1 MGATCHPPSR
11 TQDRKAVASTRPG
24 RLDRLWPRAR
34 PVVMGIL
41 NCTPDSFSDG
51 GRDYV
56 FDDAVRHAED
66 LIEGG
71 ATIVDVG
78 GESTRPGA
86 TPVAATEE
94 KRRVIPVITEIRRR
108 WPESVISVDTSKVEV
123 AAEALEAGADLVNDV
138 TAASE
143 TGMLELV
150 AERGAGIVLMH
161 RRGEPRTMQE
171 DTTYS
176 NVVAEVHQYLRQR
189 ARAAVEAGIPPHRV
203 WLDPGIGFGKDD
215 AGNLA
220 LLASLPS
227 LSAIGHPVLIGPSNK
242 SFIGRLTG
250 APIEDRL
257 PGTLA
262 ALIPAIDLPQAV
274 VRVHDA
280 TAAAQFLE
288 IATRVVGNTA

>member
-1 MGATCHPPSR
+1 LHAPSGTPR
-11 TQDRKAVASTRPG
+11 RKAQTFTQPE
-24 RLDRLWPRAR
+24 RLDRLWPRAL

-51 GRDYV
+51 GRSYL
-56 FDDAVRHAED
+56 FDDSIRHAAD

-71 ATIVDVG
+71 ATIIDVG

-86 TPVAATEE
+86 APVAADEE
-94 KRRVIPVITEIRRR
+94 RRRVVPVITEIRRR
-108 WPESVISVDTSKVEV
+108 WPESLISVDTSKLEV
-123 AAEALEAGADLVNDV
+123 AAEALQAGADLVNDV

-150 AERGAGIVLMH
+150 AAHGAGIVLMH
-161 RRGEPRTMQE
+161 IRGEPRTMQE
-171 DTTYS
+171 NTTYT
-176 NVVAEVHQYLRQR
+176 NVVAEVHQHLRQR

-220 LLASLPS
+220 LLTS
-227 LSAIGHPVLIGPSNK
+227 LSSLGAIGHPVLIGPSNK

-250 APIEDRL
+250 APVEARL
-257 PGTLA
+257 PGSLA

-280 TAAAQFLE
+280 AAATQFLE
-288 IATRVVGNTA
+288 VATRVVGKTA

>member
-1 MGATCHPPSR
+1 MAPG
-11 TQDRKAVASTRPG
+11 STRPE
-24 RLDRLWPRAR
+24 RLDRLWPRAL

-51 GRDYV
+51 GRSYL
-56 FDDAVRHAED
+56 FDDSIRHAAD

-71 ATIVDVG
+71 ATIIDVG

-86 TPVAATEE
+86 APVAADEE
-94 KRRVIPVITEIRRR
+94 RRRVVPVITEIRRR
-108 WPESVISVDTSKVEV
+108 WPESLISVDTSKLEV
-123 AAEALEAGADLVNDV
+123 AAEALQAGADLVNDV

-150 AERGAGIVLMH
+150 AAHGAGIVLMH
-161 RRGEPRTMQE
+161 IRGEPRTMQE
-171 DTTYS
+171 NTTYT
-176 NVVAEVHQYLRQR
+176 NVVAEVHQHLRQR

-203 WLDPGIGFGKDD
+203 WLDPGIGFAKDD

-220 LLASLPS
+220 LLTS
-227 LSAIGHPVLIGPSNK
+227 LSSLGAIGHPVLIGPSNK

-250 APIEDRL
+250 APVEARL
-257 PGTLA
+257 PGSLA

-280 TAAAQFLE
+280 AAATQFLE
-288 IATRVVGNTA
+288 VATRVVGKTA

>member
-1 MGATCHPPSR
+1 MG
-11 TQDRKAVASTRPG
+11 V
-24 RLDRLWPRAR
+24 
-34 PVVMGIL
+34 L

-51 GRDYV
+51 GRNYI
-56 FDDAVRHAED
+56 FDDAVRHAAD

-71 ATIVDVG
+71 ATIIDVG

-86 TPVAATEE
+86 TPVKAAEE
-94 KRRVIPVITEIRRR
+94 KRRVIPVIMEIRRR
-108 WPESVISVDTSKVEV
+108 WPESVISVDTSKPEV
-123 AAEALEAGADLVNDV
+123 AAGALEAGADLVNDV

-150 AERGAGIVLMH
+150 AAQNAGIVLMH
-161 RRGEPRTMQE
+161 IRGEPRNMQE
-171 DTTYS
+171 DTTYT
-176 NVVAEVHQYLRQR
+176 NVVAEVHEHLRQR
-189 ARAAVEAGIPPHRV
+189 ALAAVEAGIPPHRV

-220 LLASLPS
+220 LLASLPD

-250 APIEDRL
+250 APVEARL

-262 ALIPAIDLPQAV
+262 ALIPTIDLPQAV
-274 VRVHDA
+274 IRVHDA
-280 TAAAQFLE
+280 AAATQFLE
-288 IATRVVGNTA
+288 VAARVAGNTA

>member
-1 MGATCHPPSR
+1 
-11 TQDRKAVASTRPG
+11 
-24 RLDRLWPRAR
+24 
-34 PVVMGIL
+34 MGIL

-51 GRDYV
+51 GCNYV
-56 FDDAVRHAED
+56 FDDAVSHAGD

-71 ATIVDVG
+71 SMIVDVG

-86 TPVAATEE
+86 APVDASEE

-108 WPESVISVDTSKVEV
+108 WPESVISIDTSKVEV

-161 RRGEPRTMQE
+161 IRGAPRTMQE
-171 DTTYS
+171 DTTYT
-176 NVVAEVHQYLRQR
+176 NVVAEVHQHLRQR

-220 LLASLPS
+220 LLASLPD
-227 LSAIGHPVLIGPSNK
+227 LGAIGYPVLIGPSNK

-250 APIEDRL
+250 APVEDRL

-288 IATRVVGNTA
+288 IASRIVGNTA

>member
-1 MGATCHPPSR
+1 
-11 TQDRKAVASTRPG
+11 
-24 RLDRLWPRAR
+24 
-34 PVVMGIL
+34 MGIL

-51 GRDYV
+51 GHNYV
-56 FDDAVRHAED
+56 FDDAVRHAAN

-71 ATIVDVG
+71 ATIVDIG

-86 TPVAATEE
+86 APVAATEE
-94 KRRVIPVITEIRRR
+94 KRRVIPVIAEIRRR

-123 AAEALEAGADLVNDV
+123 AAAALEAGADLVNDV

-143 TGMLELV
+143 AGMLELV
-150 AERGAGIVLMH
+150 AECGAGIVLMH
-161 RRGEPRTMQE
+161 SRGEPRTMQK
-171 DTTYS
+171 DTTYT
-176 NVVAEVHQYLRQR
+176 NVVAEVHQHLRQR

-215 AGNLA
+215 DGNLA

-227 LSAIGHPVLIGPSNK
+227 LGTIGHPVLIGPSNK

-250 APIEDRL
+250 APVEARL
-257 PGTLA
+257 AGSLA

-280 TAAAQFLE
+280 AAAAQFLE

>member
-1 MGATCHPPSR
+1 
-11 TQDRKAVASTRPG
+11 
-24 RLDRLWPRAR
+24 
-34 PVVMGIL
+34 MGIL

-51 GRDYV
+51 DRNYI
-56 FDDAVRHAED
+56 FDDAVRHAAD

-71 ATIVDVG
+71 AMIVDVG

-86 TPVAATEE
+86 APVAATEE

-108 WPESVISVDTSKVEV
+108 WSESVISVDTSKVEV
-123 AAEALEAGADLVNDV
+123 AAAALEAGADLVNDV

-150 AERGAGIVLMH
+150 AECGAGIVLMH
-161 RRGEPRTMQE
+161 IRGAPRTMQE
-171 DTTYS
+171 NTAYT
-176 NVVAEVHQYLRQR
+176 NVVAEVHQHLRQR
-189 ARAAVEAGIPPHRV
+189 ARVAVEAGIPPHRV

-220 LLASLPS
+220 LLESLPS

-242 SFIGRLTG
+242 SFIGRLSG
-250 APIEDRL
+250 APVDARL

-262 ALIPAIDLPQAV
+262 ALIPVIDLPQAV

-280 TAAAQFLE
+280 TAAVQFLE

>member
-1 MGATCHPPSR
+1 MTLNPPTPER
-11 TQDRKAVASTRPG
+11 NPNTAAAD
-24 RLDRLWPRAR
+24 RLDNLWPQAR

-41 NCTPDSFSDG
+41 NCTPDSFFDG
-51 GRDYV
+51 GRSYV
-56 FDDAVRHAED
+56 FDDAIHRAAD

-71 ATIVDVG
+71 ATIIDVG

-86 TPVAATEE
+86 APVAATEE

-108 WPESVISVDTSKVEV
+108 WPESVISIDTSKLEV
-123 AAEALEAGADLVNDV
+123 AGEALQAGADLVNDV

-150 AERGAGIVLMH
+150 AARGAGIVLMH
-161 RRGEPRTMQE
+161 IRGEPRTMQE
-171 DTTYS
+171 DTTYT
-176 NVVAEVHQYLRQR
+176 NVVAEVHQHLRRR
-189 ARAAVEAGIPPHRV
+189 ARTAVEAGIPPHRV

-220 LLASLPS
+220 LLTS
-227 LSAIGHPVLIGPSNK
+227 LSSLGAIGHPVLIGPSNK

-250 APIEDRL
+250 APVEARL
-257 PGTLA
+257 PGSLA

-274 VRVHDA
+274 IRVHDA
-280 TAAAQFLE
+280 AAATQFLE
-288 IATRVVGNTA
+288 VAARVVRDTA